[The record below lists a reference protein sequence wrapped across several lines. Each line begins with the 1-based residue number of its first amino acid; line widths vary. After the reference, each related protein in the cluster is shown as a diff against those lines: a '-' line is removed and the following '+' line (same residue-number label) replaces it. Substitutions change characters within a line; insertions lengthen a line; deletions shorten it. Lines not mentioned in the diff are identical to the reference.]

1 MFHCHFLSFFFFSPN
16 FVKGAELST
25 FEAQFCC
32 ILHIYTHT
40 HYYYT
45 YWESLLFLLL
55 LLAVLCSHLSS
66 LSDSYQETESAFHP
80 TFFPLASRGKKPI
93 KEKAIL
99 GKHCWDLTWR
109 NLELFISFEIPPIL
123 LFLFP
128 LTHVVLPSIKM
139 NIKGKIIFSSI
150 EIDGKASHK

>member
-40 HYYYT
+40 HYY
-45 YWESLLFLLL
+45 WLRKSAVSAASCCALQPSQFSLRFLSRDW
-55 LLAVLCSHLSS
+55 VS
-66 LSDSYQETESAFHP
+66 FP
-80 TFFPLASRGKKPI
+80 PNFFPLASRGKKPI

-109 NLELFISFEIPPIL
+109 NLELFISFEIPL
-123 LFLFP
+123 LSIFYFLP
-128 LTHVVLPSIKM
+128 HMRYIYSLLSKSIFRTK
-139 NIKGKIIFSSI
+139 
-150 EIDGKASHK
+150 